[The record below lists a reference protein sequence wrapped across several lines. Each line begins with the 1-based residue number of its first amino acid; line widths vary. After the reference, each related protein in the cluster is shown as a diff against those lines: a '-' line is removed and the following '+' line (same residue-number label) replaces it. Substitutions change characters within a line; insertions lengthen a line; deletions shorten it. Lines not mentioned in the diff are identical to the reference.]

1 MLILPDASDGSR
13 KLLDDA
19 IADPFRVT
27 MLVIGDNNGEDV
39 IASKAD
45 VRAQALASTRRVVW
59 IRKPEILSSQERQAY
74 TKDKKTVACVLNLR
88 DQPVVWLSRVDDID
102 LPELEIAFQ
111 QGQAG

>member
-1 MLILPDASDGSR
+1 MLILPDTTAGSR

-19 IADPFRVT
+19 IADPFRIT
-27 MLVIGDNNGEDV
+27 MLVLGDGHGEDV

-59 IRKPEILSSQERQAY
+59 IRDPNLLTSAERKKY
-74 TKDKKTVACVLNLR
+74 MKDDAVACVLNLR
-88 DQPVVWLSRVDDID
+88 DEPVVWLSRSDDID

-111 QGQAG
+111 EGQAG